1 MNSKNITLAFAA
13 GLALVAL
20 LLIGTTRNSAMTQGK
35 NLIPITTITHGH
47 GLAVDLESPDKVYI
61 ATHHGLILFDSGKL
75 YQVGTKQDD
84 YMGFSP
90 DSTNAQTFHAS
101 GHPSAGGNIGFQ
113 KSTDGGLQWNTVSQG
128 VDGPVDFHAMA
139 VSPVDSNYVYGWY
152 QGKVQRSVDGG
163 ANFEIVSSST
173 LAVQLVADSKD
184 VKTLYAAS
192 PAGQGILVSHDA
204 GVTFSEL
211 SPDLVGGPVAGIA
224 SDPRNASHMLVFSE
238 KLGGL
243 GVSMDHG
250 ITWTKVNTS
259 FDGTVL
265 FVAFSRTYSSIVY
278 ALTNTN
284 ALYKSANGGV
294 AWMQVAAGQAHEE

>member
-1 MNSKNITLAFAA
+1 MNSKNIFIAFLA
-13 GLALVAL
+13 GLALVVV
-20 LLIGTTRNSAMTQGK
+20 LIISATSNSFTMQGK
-35 NLIPITTITHGH
+35 NFIPITAITHGH
-47 GLAVDLESPDKVYI
+47 GLAVDLDSPDKVYI

-90 DSTNAQTFHAS
+90 DSTSAKTFYAS
-101 GHPSAGGNIGFQ
+101 GHPSTGGNIGFQ
-113 KSTDGGLQWNTVSQG
+113 KSTDGGLNWNTISQG

-152 QGKVQRSVDGG
+152 QGKIQRSIDGG
-163 ANFEIVSSST
+163 AHFEVVSSSI

-192 PAGQGILVSHDA
+192 PAGLGILVSHDA

-211 SPDLVGGPVAGIA
+211 SSDLVGGPVAGIA
-224 SDPRNASHMLVFSE
+224 SDPRNASHMIVFSE

-250 ITWTKVNTS
+250 ITWMKVNTS

-265 FVAFSRTYSSIVY
+265 FVAFSRTYPLIVY

-284 ALYKSANGGV
+284 ALYKSANGGI
-294 AWMQVAAGQAHEE
+294 AWTQVAPGQAHTE